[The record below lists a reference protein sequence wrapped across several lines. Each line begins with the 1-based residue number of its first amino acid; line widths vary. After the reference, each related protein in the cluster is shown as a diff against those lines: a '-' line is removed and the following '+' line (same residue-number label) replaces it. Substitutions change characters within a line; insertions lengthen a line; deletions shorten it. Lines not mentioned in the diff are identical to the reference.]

1 MNIAQFIIRKNQT
14 VFRIEF
20 KKHLIIATI
29 KKKKRK
35 EDMSSRGSEM
45 PQAVEFLY
53 KGAEWEFID
62 SISLVYVHFSTCHP
76 MIPLTLSRATINV
89 RFHPRSKIWVSARR
103 VEISTHG
110 SLLLPLL
117 IIFRCSSSSSFSSI
131 ARTSLLSHFSD
142 DTASRSVVLAFS
154 CYFDVNMVEGLISG
168 VFMRLPICIK
178 LK

>member
-1 MNIAQFIIRKNQT
+1 MK
-14 VFRIEF
+14 IELYSGSSLRSIL
-20 KKHLIIATI
+20 KSLRL
-29 KKKKRK
+29 KKRK

-45 PQAVEFLY
+45 PQAVEILY

-76 MIPLTLSRATINV
+76 MIPLTLSRATIDV
-89 RFHPRSKIWVSARR
+89 RFCPQSEIWVSAHR
-103 VEISTHG
+103 VEDSTHG
-110 SLLLPLL
+110 LLLLPLL

-131 ARTSLLSHFSD
+131 ARTSLLSHFSEN
-142 DTASRSVVLAFS
+142 TASCSVVLAIL
-154 CYFDVNMVEGLISG
+154 CYFDMNMVEGLISG